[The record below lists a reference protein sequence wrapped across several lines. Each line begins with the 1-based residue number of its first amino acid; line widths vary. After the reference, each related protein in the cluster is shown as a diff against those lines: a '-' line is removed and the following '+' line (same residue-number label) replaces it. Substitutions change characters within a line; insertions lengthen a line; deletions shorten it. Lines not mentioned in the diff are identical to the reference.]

1 MARYL
6 IREGASLQPVRVYT
20 ESLDWLRQVLF
31 PFSTFDVGKT
41 CDTVLT
47 YKMRESLLGALG
59 KGFLILKREI
69 SEEMTSSSSACGYS
83 RI

>member
-1 MARYL
+1 MASYL
-6 IREGASLQPVRVYT
+6 IREGASLQPARVYI

-47 YKMRESLLGALG
+47 YKMRESWLGAFG
-59 KGFLILKREI
+59 KGFLSPKREV
-69 SEEMTSSSSACGYS
+69 SEEKTSSSSACG
-83 RI
+83 